1 MEKIKVNLKSD
12 NISVVASN
20 GKDKLRT
27 KEEDNKYRFIK
38 YIENESFS
46 DDEENNNIS
55 CYNNKIRS
63 NLEII

>member
-12 NISVVASN
+12 NSSVVASN
-20 GKDKLRT
+20 GKDKPRT